1 MLSAPRLQNGGADAL
16 LCSAVL
22 LWMQGRRCPVQLSAP
37 SARCQPGCGVLSQPV
52 PLPLSCPNGFFF
64 LLQDFPFVLV
74 IPELLPPHF
83 SPSRGALGMSDLP
96 LHSAALRVSF
106 SNHPVKKK
114 PTYCRGKHQLGTGGA
129 RGAAAEARRAPRLQ
143 LFVGMA
149 HVMPCSAERG
159 CAGTRL
165 LLSVPRQEEVAENGS
180 AFLGC
185 FADSARA
192 AAELSLAHCGTC
204 DPRRGVRAVRGG
216 RGGCSGAVLRS
227 AGITRGWRA
236 AGWAG
241 RRRAALRAGL
251 RAAGDG

>member
-1 MLSAPRLQNGGADAL
+1 MELFRPLGHFRGPPLDALQQLRVPPVLSAPRLQNGGADAL

-83 SPSRGALGMSDLP
+83 SPSRGALGMSDLS

-114 PTYCRGKHQLGTGGA
+114 SLHIVEESTSW
-129 RGAAAEARRAPRLQ
+129 E
-143 LFVGMA
+143 
-149 HVMPCSAERG
+149 
-159 CAGTRL
+159 
-165 LLSVPRQEEVAENGS
+165 QEEHRGQLRKPDGLHACS
-180 AFLGC
+180 CLLGW
-185 FADSARA
+185 
-192 AAELSLAHCGTC
+192 L
-204 DPRRGVRAVRGG
+204 V
-216 RGGCSGAVLRS
+216 
-227 AGITRGWRA
+227 
-236 AGWAG
+236 
-241 RRRAALRAGL
+241 
-251 RAAGDG
+251 